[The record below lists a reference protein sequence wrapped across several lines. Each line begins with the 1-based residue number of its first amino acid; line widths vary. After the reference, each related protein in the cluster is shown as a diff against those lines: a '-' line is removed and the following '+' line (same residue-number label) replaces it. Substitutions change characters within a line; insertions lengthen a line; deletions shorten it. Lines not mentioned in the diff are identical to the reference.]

1 MFSFLLT
8 LKWQENVALMCMP
21 NGWEKK
27 QGHFFFKK
35 VIFMLIFTLTIHKN
49 YKEDILTIL
58 NYKNKEIK
66 EIKQTLVS

>member
-8 LKWQENVALMCMP
+8 FQWQENVALMCMP

-27 QGHFFFKK
+27 QGHFFLKGNFYAY
-35 VIFMLIFTLTIHKN
+35 FQFN
-49 YKEDILTIL
+49 YKGDILTIL

-66 EIKQTLVS
+66 EIK